1 VKLGPDSI
9 VFSAGK
15 EEFRK
20 EELGVE
26 WFLVADWLFCGEL
39 VWLLEKKEEWEYC
52 VVVGCA
58 VYTFEKEE
66 KIKHPL

>member
-15 EEFRK
+15 EEFRN

-39 VWLLEKKEEWEYC
+39 V
-52 VVVGCA
+52 
-58 VYTFEKEE
+58 
-66 KIKHPL
+66 